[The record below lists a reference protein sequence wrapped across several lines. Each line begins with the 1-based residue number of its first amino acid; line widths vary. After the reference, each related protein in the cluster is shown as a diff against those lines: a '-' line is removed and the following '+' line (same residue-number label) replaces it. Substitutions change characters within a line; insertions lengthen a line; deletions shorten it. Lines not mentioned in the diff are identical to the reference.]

1 VKEEADMA
9 FTEVEAIEAEEKEV
23 LEAEEKEVLEA
34 EAIEAEEKE
43 VQEDPAVTEVDI
55 EAVIDTN
62 IQEKLIATWP
72 LKIKLPENTRK
83 DIKSILEITMV
94 DMDIMQ
100 VMVKENM
107 IERVEPDMVKKL
119 KNTVPEVT
127 DGETQMP
134 QPSTNTWMLRL

>member
-23 LEAEEKEVLEA
+23 QEA
-34 EAIEAEEKE
+34 EAIEVEEKE
-43 VQEDPAVTEVDI
+43 VQEDPAVPEVDI
-55 EAVIDTN
+55 EAVIETN

-83 DIKSILEITMV
+83 DIKSMLNINTTR
-94 DMDIMQ
+94 

-107 IERVEPDMVKKL
+107 KERVELDMAEKSR
-119 KNTVPEVT
+119 NTVPEEV
-127 DGETQMP
+127 DGETQNP
-134 QPSTNTWMLRL
+134 IESTNIWMLRLLSTF